1 MVGHEHKRRLTIQI
15 LISVTVALLE
25 WIHAINA
32 TTADQNQREAMFYS
46 VKSASLIG
54 KVTMTR
60 LVRDEV
66 ECATLCY
73 RQYPH
78 NCLSFNFGGISIDDT
93 HICELSNSER
103 ALEPQRMQRR
113 KGFDYY
119 GMQKVYLSRYFPCLA
134 FPCGNGGSCVHGPVL
149 ETFACSCLLE
159 IRVLPYIDNKC
170 SVDHSLI
177 GMGSPVK
184 NVFYSKVGKKQLNYY
199 EAERLCNILGATLAS
214 LEQLTVAFE
223 AGLYRCEYAWLVD
236 ATVRYPMQTVNPN
249 CGNMIGVVGSDAKRN
264 KETGQYDAWCY
275 KG

>member
-32 TTADQNQREAMFYS
+32 TTAHQNQREAMFYS

-73 RQYPH
+73 RQYTH

-119 GMQKVYLSRYFPCLA
+119 GMQKVVSEFFEEGERVGMNSKHVRQCFITFPNTLIKSY
-134 FPCGNGGSCVHGPVL
+134 PNH
-149 ETFACSCLLE
+149 LL
-159 IRVLPYIDNKC
+159 KT
-170 SVDHSLI
+170 
-177 GMGSPVK
+177 K
-184 NVFYSKVGKKQLNYY
+184 
-199 EAERLCNILGATLAS
+199 
-214 LEQLTVAFE
+214 
-223 AGLYRCEYAWLVD
+223 
-236 ATVRYPMQTVNPN
+236 
-249 CGNMIGVVGSDAKRN
+249 
-264 KETGQYDAWCY
+264 
-275 KG
+275 